1 MGDFACPIMK
11 TVLKLTLIVAAI
23 GMVSAQSC
31 TSPTATETTVPAW
44 TGNTKAYMCSQK
56 STTVPSAYSIADLST
71 AATEGFACCQ
81 ISGDGSAT
89 CDCSNIGSSTTIQC
103 FTYASMGQASGS
115 CGDCA
120 TSMSDGGCTGDVP
133 LAVANNCIGSASC
146 DFTFT
151 STTAASTNA
160 AGTTA
165 SAATVSY
172 FTNTIATPSA
182 VTTTTCDPGNV
193 NNKIV
198 AYCAA
203 SAATNTC
210 AAPTAAP
217 TGENSATSYRSSF
230 GLLVLVTLF
239 VNALIK

>member
-56 STTVPSAYSIADLST
+56 STNVPSAYSIADLST

-133 LAVANNCIGSASC
+133 LAVANNCIGSATC
-146 DFTFT
+146 AFTFT

-165 SAATVSY
+165 SAETVSFY
-172 FTNTIATPSA
+172 TNTVSTGA
-182 VTTTTCDPGNV
+182 VTTTTCDAGNV
-193 NNKIV
+193 NNKIL
-198 AYCAA
+198 AYC
-203 SAATNTC
+203 S
-210 AAPTAAP
+210 TA
-217 TGENSATSYRSSF
+217 NSAVPYGASL
-230 GLLVLVTLF
+230 GLLLF
-239 VNALIK
+239 SLLANIL